1 MIVSVDDYFTGD
13 EAFAAKIREQVQVV
27 TGWLADPALDSGRR
41 FETAQAKLGSA
52 EDLRTFLVK
61 QELTRPEWDQAV
73 VVYITGHGLRGPSG
87 RHYLTFGDT
96 SSGRLLGTA
105 FPTSEL
111 VTQVLD
117 SEAEHVL
124 VLVDSCFAGSLDS
137 ELRKLLEDL
146 SIARRGLKTLAVV
159 VSGDFHESPRV
170 GEFTELLSKALAKAG
185 DESAGFTASHLTF
198 EEWDSLLRTVGREN
212 PGLIE
217 AVWAWP
223 RTRDDVPS
231 LCLPNPHFVAEEQ
244 VVQASRQP
252 LALSAPALDQYWLNR
267 ASGRTGESDPGWY
280 FSGRQALM
288 RQLVE
293 FVADGEGV
301 LAVTG
306 AAGSGKSALLARLV
320 TFSDPL
326 FAVESRFADVVSA
339 VAEELR
345 PGLGSVDAA
354 VVARGKS
361 SLELLQDLLSAFG
374 AAVSSAPPLQA
385 LLTLLGDTGI
395 RLARPVT
402 VVVDGVDEAQQPR
415 SVLSDVLVPLARL
428 KGADGSAA
436 VRLVLGMRSS
446 ALGAGDGKLRD
457 AAADQLLDVLHT
469 LLQANAVEQ
478 EVPLARMR
486 TDGPGAVG
494 DITAYVQAL
503 LQMPESSPYHGLED
517 AAGQAADIIA
527 RAVEPSFLDA
537 RLAAAQLRSAPAVQD
552 TDEKAWR
559 ERLLEGTLALFSSD
573 LRQVALDQSVR
584 IDVLLA
590 VLRATAFA
598 QGAGLPWAEV
608 WPAVAS
614 AVLGTGAPGAQ
625 ELDDVIRTVRHSRLV
640 GYLVTGQEDGRVT
653 YRPSHQR
660 LTEVLLRNPADLA
673 YGPDK
678 ETAADWA
685 DAVEKMPGLA
695 QGHRAIAEACAE
707 LARRAV
713 PGAPHPYVRRY
724 TVAHADAGG
733 VLDDSIMPVS
743 LAARESSGT
752 VRARLGLPLP
762 VEDGKRRVLAA
773 AGLIEPFI
781 DESVDV
787 VSRLSSVR
795 FQLAACNH
803 GERQDDITEGSAAGR
818 GAGLRAGPGTVP
830 VRVRWRPR
838 ADVVASPD
846 SHVFTLC
853 ALTTAE
859 GRGLITAG
867 TRRGIRV
874 WDASSGQNVVQ
885 IDTGLTWDL
894 SAIKATSGR
903 SFLVAGGQKGAGVFD
918 PLSGRE
924 LASLQIAN
932 AHHVQVLHDG
942 LSRWQVAVENAYSTV
957 RWRPSE
963 GVSEEIGAVASRGLK
978 TVAWLRSP
986 AGHMVRLLRDRAEF
1000 MLHDPVTGRS
1010 TPVALPSAVS
1020 LRIEAA
1026 PGPDGHDLLAVMR
1039 QNRVDLFDPFE
1050 GKVRG
1055 NLPGRANGAV
1065 ILTLQDGHRVLG
1077 LRSLGSVTVWDTA
1090 ADAPLELARFDCPS
1104 GSRITAVTM
1113 QDGSWG
1119 LAATSDAGIVLLRA
1133 QDVAPAHPSP
1143 AVRGE
1148 SPSQVSTVVS
1158 EADGRQWLVVAQ
1170 DGGVSLVDPVS
1181 GQRLEYLECP
1191 PPVRCVAEV
1200 PDLGNGP
1207 AVAVAHGQGVVLWQP
1222 RIKLV
1227 EKISGTPMWGAM
1239 LLGARLNSGQPALFI
1254 AHGTALWGHD
1264 LLTGKHWFLQPS
1276 TQDKITNLAAYP
1288 SPTACVQVIGV
1299 TKRHMS
1305 IWNAAD
1311 GSTGTR
1317 ARLTPPAGRGACV
1330 VPVAGDAPVLAVASG
1345 KEVTLYTPGTWKPV
1359 GRIDTPLTTA
1369 IIPVRQDDGTW
1380 LVATGNG
1387 TGLRLWEPSSGELV
1401 HCVLTAAPVTHIT
1414 QTTGPDNMLHISGP
1428 AGHAS
1433 VQWNFGHGVP

>member
-1 MIVSVDDYFTGD
+1 MDDYFTGD

-41 FETAQAKLGSA
+41 FETARAKLGSA
-52 EDLRTFLVK
+52 EDLRAFLVE
-61 QELTRPEWDQAV
+61 QELARPEWDEAV

-146 SIARRGLKTLAVV
+146 SLARRGLKTLAVV

-170 GEFTELLSKALAKAG
+170 GEFTELLGKALAKAG

-223 RTRDDVPS
+223 RSRDDVPS

-244 VVQASRQP
+244 VVQAPRQP

-326 FAVESRFADVVSA
+326 FAVESRFADVVST

-361 SLELLQDLLSAFG
+361 SLELLQDLLSAFD

-385 LLTLLGDTGI
+385 LLALLGDTGI

-428 KGADGSAA
+428 KGADGSPA

-446 ALGAGDGKLRD
+446 AQGAEDGKLRD

-486 TDGPGAVG
+486 TDGPGVVG
-494 DITAYVQAL
+494 DITAYVRAL
-503 LQMPESSPYHGLED
+503 LQMPENSPYYGLGD

-527 RAVEPSFLDA
+527 QAVEPSFLDA

-590 VLRATAFA
+590 VLRAAAFA

-614 AVLGTGAPGAQ
+614 AVLGAGAPGAPGAQ

-653 YRPSHQR
+653 YRPAHQR

-685 DAVEKMPGLA
+685 DAIGGMPGLV

-707 LARRAV
+707 LARRAA

-773 AGLIEPFI
+773 AGLIEPYI
-781 DESVDV
+781 DELVDA

-795 FQLAACNH
+795 FQLAACSN
-803 GERQDDITEGSAAGR
+803 GERQDGVVEDPATVPVAS
-818 GAGLRAGPGTVP
+818 LKVGPGTVP
-830 VRVRWRPR
+830 VRVQWRPR
-838 ADVVASPD
+838 ANVVASAD
-846 SHVFTLC
+846 SHVFTLR

-859 GRGLITAG
+859 GRSLIAAG
-867 TRRGIRV
+867 THRGITV
-874 WDASSGQNVVQ
+874 WDASSGQKVVQ

-894 SAIKATSGR
+894 SVIKATSGR

-924 LASLQIAN
+924 LASLRRVDVR
-932 AHHVQVLHDG
+932 HVQVLQDG
-942 LSRWQVAVENAYSTV
+942 PYRWQVAVESASNIV

-963 GVSEEIGAVASRGLK
+963 GVSEVIGAVASRSLK
-978 TVAWLRSP
+978 TVAWLGSP
-986 AGHMVRLLRDRAEF
+986 AGHMVLLFRDRAEF
-1000 MLHDPVTGRS
+1000 MLYDPFTGRT
-1010 TPVALPSAVS
+1010 TPVALRSAVS
-1020 LRIEAA
+1020 LRIKAA

-1039 QNRVDLFDPFE
+1039 QNRVELFDPFE
-1050 GKVRG
+1050 GRVRG

-1065 ILTLQDGHRVLG
+1065 ILTLPEGHRVLG
-1077 LRSLGSVTVWDTA
+1077 LRSPDTVTVWDTA
-1090 ADAPLELARFDCPS
+1090 ADTPLELARFDCPA
-1104 GSRITAVTM
+1104 GSRITAVTL

-1119 LAATSDAGIVLLRA
+1119 LAATSDAGIALLRA
-1133 QDVAPAHPSP
+1133 QGVSPARPSP
-1143 AVRGE
+1143 AVR
-1148 SPSQVSTVVS
+1148 SQVHSQVSAVVS
-1158 EADGRQWLVVAQ
+1158 ETDGRQWLAVAQ

-1181 GQRLEYLECP
+1181 GQRLDHLECP
-1191 PPVRCVAEV
+1191 PPVRGVEGV

-1227 EKISGTPMWGAM
+1227 EKIVGTPMWGAM

-1276 TQDKITNLAAYP
+1276 SQDKITNLAAYP

-1305 IWNAAD
+1305 IWNAAG

-1330 VPVAGDAPVLAVASG
+1330 VPVAGGAPVVAVASG
-1345 KEVTLYTPGTWKPV
+1345 KEVTLYAPGTWKPAR
-1359 GRIDTPLTTA
+1359 RIDTPLTTA

-1414 QTTGPDNMLHISGP
+1414 QTTRPDNMLHISGP

-1433 VQWNFGHGVP
+1433 VQWNSGHGVP